1 MSCKGRMYRPPG
13 FKHSRTNNSKHIYIR
28 PKLLGSALSTFLLHF
43 AVDLCAKILWM
54 QGKKA
59 VYQRMYLTCAS
70 FTLVYMFC
78 QYELYCDILCV
89 LCMPCIHIYIYMD
102 IYETSCKRWTKWW
115 IWTLN
120 GIVNMLRFMML
131 YVLYMCWLVR
141 AEGQQRFQCLLSSR
155 SGRRIMQSCW
165 KRKASLQSQ
174 IATLVL
180 RCLYIYR
187 NVVCGSMDAY
197 LKTAEG
203 VYDVFNLVKTNCIQI
218 AVEGFLILA
227 FILTSPRNFRTIHES

>member
-1 MSCKGRMYRPPG
+1 MY
-13 FKHSRTNNSKHIYIR
+13 T
-28 PKLLGSALSTFLLHF
+28 
-43 AVDLCAKILWM
+43 
-54 QGKKA
+54 
-59 VYQRMYLTCAS
+59 
-70 FTLVYMFC
+70 
-78 QYELYCDILCV
+78 
-89 LCMPCIHIYIYMD
+89 YIYMD

-180 RCLYIYR
+180 RCLYIYW

-227 FILTSPRNFRTIHES
+227 FILTSPRNFRTIHESWTTSLSSADLFLQHDLYSFDNSSLRGSTAGCGHPWVLFMRAKTGASTS